1 MIAAEMRRHLFL
13 FVFVVLW
20 MGIDVAPAAAQD
32 LFEIQVYPYETVEPH
47 RTMVE
52 LHTNFFPSGAK
63 DAAPGEVPMNQQ
75 SHLTLQVTH
84 GFTNY
89 FQRARYLVTA
99 RF

>member
-20 MGIDVAPAAAQD
+20 MGIGVAPAAAQD

-52 LHTNFFPSGAK
+52 LHTNFFP
-63 DAAPGEVPMNQQ
+63 
-75 SHLTLQVTH
+75 
-84 GFTNY
+84 
-89 FQRARYLVTA
+89 A
-99 RF
+99 RFLRSADHRSLQCPRPLEKGPSAQGRALSPSAFCC